1 MSFTPVRIHFSC
13 IYSYRPIMIY
23 NLKIILLYDF
33 IPMIIITNKYII
45 LSHGNIF
52 LIIGIFLIHIVIQI
66 IKA

>member
-1 MSFTPVRIHFSC
+1 
-13 IYSYRPIMIY
+13 MIY